1 MRLSFIGGG
10 AMAEAIIRGVLDKGI
25 APASNISVGEAVEQ
39 RCEFL
44 RQTHGVTATTDNMEA
59 AHSGDLVVLA
69 IKPQNLHEVLQQ
81 LEGRLESHQAALSII
96 AGAKMSTITQGLKHS
111 AVIRV
116 MPNTP
121 AQIGEGISM
130 WTCSNTVDGEMRERA
145 SAVLSTMGP
154 HIEVDDEKYID
165 MATALSASGPAY
177 VFTFIE
183 ALIDAGVHLGLP
195 RDMARALALQTVLG
209 SASLTKQTGK
219 HPAELRDMVT
229 SPGGTTAEALLAL
242 EQGGFRAAI
251 GNAVLAAYRK
261 SVELGAKE

>member
-1 MRLSFIGGG
+1 
-10 AMAEAIIRGVLDKGI
+10 MAEAIIRGVLDKEI
-25 APASNISVGEAVEQ
+25 APPSNILVGEAIEE
-39 RCEFL
+39 RCQWL
-44 RQTHGVTATTDNMEA
+44 RQTHGVAATTDNLEA
-59 AHSGDLVVLA
+59 AQSGDLVVLA
-69 IKPQNLHEVLQQ
+69 IKPQNLPDVLEE
-81 LEGRLESHQAALSII
+81 LKDRLDSHQAALSII
-96 AGAKMSTITQGLKHS
+96 AGATMSTITEGLRHS

-130 WTCSNTVDGEMRERA
+130 WTCSSKVDAQMRVQA
-145 SAVLSTMGP
+145 QAVLSTMGP
-154 HIEVDDEKYID
+154 HIEVDDEKYMD

-195 RDMARALALQTVLG
+195 RDTARSLALQTVLG
-209 SASLTKQTGK
+209 SASLVKQTGK

-242 EQGGFRAAI
+242 ENGGFRATV
-251 GNAVLAAYRK
+251 GNAVLAAYKK
-261 SVELGAKE
+261 SVELGKKE

>member
-1 MRLSFIGGG
+1 
-10 AMAEAIIRGVLDKGI
+10 MAEAIIRGVLDKGI
-25 APASNISVGEAVEQ
+25 APASDISVGEAIEG
-39 RCEFL
+39 RCQWL
-44 RQTHGVTATTDNMEA
+44 RETHGVTATTNNLEA
-59 AHSGDLVVLA
+59 AESGDLVVLA
-69 IKPQNLHEVLQQ
+69 IKPQNLPDVMGQ
-81 LEGRLESHQAALSII
+81 LEGRLGSHQAALSII
-96 AGAKMSTITQGLKHS
+96 AGAKMSTITKGLRHP

-130 WTCSNTVDGEMRERA
+130 WTCSSKVDGPMREQA
-145 SAVLSTMGP
+145 QAVLSTMGP
-154 HIEVDDEKYID
+154 HIEVDDEKYMD

-195 RDMARALALQTVLG
+195 RDMARMLALQTVLG
-209 SASLTKQTGK
+209 SASLTQQTGK

-242 EQGGFRAAI
+242 EQGGFRATI
-251 GNAVLAAYRK
+251 GNAVLAAYKK
-261 SVELGAKE
+261 SVELGNKE

>member
-1 MRLSFIGGG
+1 
-10 AMAEAIIRGVLDKGI
+10 MAEAIIRGVLDQEI
-25 APASNISVGEAVEQ
+25 APPSNILVGEAIEE
-39 RCEFL
+39 RCQWL
-44 RQTHGVTATTDNMEA
+44 RQTHGVAATTDNLEA
-59 AHSGDLVVLA
+59 AQSGDLVVLA
-69 IKPQNLHEVLQQ
+69 IKPQNLPDVMEELK
-81 LEGRLESHQAALSII
+81 GRLDSHQAALSII
-96 AGAKMSTITQGLKHS
+96 AGARMSTITEGLRHS

-130 WTCSNTVDGEMRERA
+130 WTCSSKVDAQMREQA
-145 SAVLSTMGP
+145 QAVLSTMGP
-154 HIEVDDEKYID
+154 HIEVDDEKYMD

-195 RDMARALALQTVLG
+195 RDTARSLALQTVLG
-209 SASLTKQTGK
+209 STSLVKQTGK

-242 EQGGFRAAI
+242 ENGGFRATV
-251 GNAVLAAYRK
+251 GNAVLAAYKK
-261 SVELGAKE
+261 SVELGKKE

>member
-1 MRLSFIGGG
+1 
-10 AMAEAIIRGVLDKGI
+10 MAEAIIRGVLDKEI
-25 APASNISVGEAVEQ
+25 APPSDISVGEAIEE
-39 RCEFL
+39 RCQWL
-44 RQTHGVTATTDNMEA
+44 RQTHGVAATTDNLEA
-59 AHSGDLVVLA
+59 AQSGDLVVLA
-69 IKPQNLHEVLQQ
+69 IKPQTLPDVMEELK
-81 LEGRLESHQAALSII
+81 GRLESHQAALSII
-96 AGAKMSTITQGLKHS
+96 AGAQMSTITEGLRHS

-130 WTCSNTVDGEMRERA
+130 WTCSSKVDGQMREQA
-145 SAVLSTMGP
+145 QAVLSTMGP
-154 HIEVDDEKYID
+154 HIEVDDEKYMD

-195 RDMARALALQTVLG
+195 RDTARLLALQTVLG
-209 SASLTKQTGK
+209 SASLVKQTGK

-242 EQGGFRAAI
+242 ENGGFRATV
-251 GNAVLAAYRK
+251 GNAVLAAYKK
-261 SVELGAKE
+261 SVELGKKE

>member
-25 APASNISVGEAVEQ
+25 APASNISVGEAIEP
-39 RCEFL
+39 RCEVL
-44 RQTHGVTATTDNMEA
+44 RQTHGVTATTDNLEA
-59 AHSGDLVVLA
+59 AQSGDLVVLA
-69 IKPQNLHEVLQQ
+69 IKPQNLPEVLGQ
-81 LEGRLESHQAALSII
+81 LRGRLGPQQAALSII
-96 AGAKMSTITQGLKHS
+96 AGAKMSTITQGLDHPS
-111 AVIRV
+111 VIRV

-130 WTCSNTVDGEMRERA
+130 WTCSPKVDRDMREQA
-145 SAVLSTMGP
+145 GAVLSTMGP
-154 HIEVDDEKYID
+154 HIEVDDEKYMD

-195 RDMARALALQTVLG
+195 RDIARLLALQTVIG
-209 SASLTKQTGK
+209 SALLTKQTGK
-219 HPAELRDMVT
+219 HTAELRDMVT

-242 EQGGFRAAI
+242 EQGGFRATVS
-251 GNAVLAAYRK
+251 NAVIAAYRK
-261 SVELGAKE
+261 SVALGAKE